1 MTWEH
6 LPDAVRV
13 TMSLLGD
20 FRPTV
25 DPAYREVKGVLYDAE
40 GGGTVRAYLTATEL
54 REMAGHL
61 IAVADWLDH
70 RAAEAIG
77 DAMRRMAGHEKA
89 KP

>member
-6 LPDAVRV
+6 LPEAVRV
-13 TMSLLGD
+13 TMRQLGD

-25 DPAYREVKGVLYDAE
+25 DPAYREVKGVLRDSEDGESYK
-40 GGGTVRAYLTATEL
+40 AYLTATEL

-61 IAVADWLDH
+61 TAVADWLDQ
-70 RAAEAIG
+70 RALE
-77 DAMRRMAGHEKA
+77 A